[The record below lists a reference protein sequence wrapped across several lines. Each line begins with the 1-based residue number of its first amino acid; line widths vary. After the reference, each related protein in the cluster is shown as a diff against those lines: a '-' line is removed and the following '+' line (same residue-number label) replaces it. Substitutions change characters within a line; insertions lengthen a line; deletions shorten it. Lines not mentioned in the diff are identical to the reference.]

1 MNLPVQGHKPA
12 TAQVEVVFPSQSMIF
27 PRDIRTKIRKQRQQL
42 SPACMRSAALDASL
56 RCFSLPR
63 FQSAK
68 HIALYLAVNGE
79 LDPLPLLLRAH
90 AMGKHCYLPV
100 LHPVAHNRLWFA
112 RWQPGEELRANKF
125 NIMEPVWKKDS
136 LIEAWA
142 LNMVVVPLVAFDHTG
157 GRLGM
162 GGGYYDRSFS
172 WRKHRQYWQGPFLAG
187 YGYEFQQLKH
197 VPRQPWDVSMDAI
210 VTENTL
216 YMG

>member
-1 MNLPVQGHKPA
+1 
-12 TAQVEVVFPSQSMIF
+12 MISF
-27 PRDIRTKIRKQRQQL
+27 SDNRSKIRKQRQQL
-42 SPACMRSAALDASL
+42 SLARRQQAAQAAS
-56 RCFSLPR
+56 RQCFSLAR

-79 LDPLPLLLRAH
+79 LDTLPLLERAH

-112 RWQPGEELRANKF
+112 RWQPGEKLRPNKF
-125 NIMEPVWKKDS
+125 NIMEPVWTKES

-142 LNMVVVPLVAFDHTG
+142 LNMVIVPLVAFDCKG
-157 GRLGM
+157 ARLGM

-172 WRKHRQYWQGPFLAG
+172 WRKYRQHWQGPLLVG
-187 YGYEFQQLKH
+187 YGYELQKLKH
-197 VPRQPWDVSMDAI
+197 VSLQPWDVAMDII